1 MKTKPKKILAWHW
14 AKADLKTQHSN
25 EPIAKGKTL
34 KATGPLQLCENGMH
48 ASLNPMDAL
57 QYAPGPMLCR
67 VELSGEIIQG
77 EDKLCASSRK
87 VLWIANADHML
98 QEFACLC
105 AERALKADKVDDP
118 RSWRAIEVKR
128 LWLAGKATDAELAA
142 ARGAALDAARLRVVG
157 VHEHHRL
164 GHGAVQLGHAARHA
178 AGVPVFELAAG
189 DQHQRVVGVGQLV
202 GADEGGGH
210 QMRTA
215 VAGREVIAEHGGLA
229 RVLRVQA
236 GVGDAALALQ
246 ALPGD
251 AANGRVHGQAH
262 FLEHLGHALMFTRI
276 GP

>member
-105 AERALKADKVDDP
+105 AERALKAAKVDDP

-128 LWLAGKATDAELAA
+128 LWLAGKATDAELKFGS
-142 ARGAALDAARLRVVG
+142 RNFVRQQVALDRGTPIFSIIHDRLENEWRGQVQD
-157 VHEHHRL
+157 
-164 GHGAVQLGHAARHA
+164 AVCEQ
-178 AGVPVFELAAG
+178 
-189 DQHQRVVGVGQLV
+189 
-202 GADEGGGH
+202 
-210 QMRTA
+210 
-215 VAGREVIAEHGGLA
+215 IAEDRECAADDRADMRRDEMMLGGL
-229 RVLRVQA
+229 
-236 GVGDAALALQ
+236 
-246 ALPGD
+246 
-251 AANGRVHGQAH
+251 
-262 FLEHLGHALMFTRI
+262 
-276 GP
+276 

>member
-105 AERALKADKVDDP
+105 AERALKAAKVDDP

-142 ARGAALDAARLRVVG
+142 ARDAARD
-157 VHEHHRL
+157 
-164 GHGAVQLGHAARHA
+164 AARA
-178 AGVPVFELAAG
+178 AAW
-189 DQHQRVVGVGQLV
+189 
-202 GADEGGGH
+202 
-210 QMRTA
+210 
-215 VAGREVIAEHGGLA
+215 
-229 RVLRVQA
+229 
-236 GVGDAALALQ
+236 DAAR
-246 ALPGD
+246 D
-251 AANGRVHGQAH
+251 AARAAAWDAARGAAWAAVWAAVWAAAWDAARGAARDAARDAEIKWQRAT
-262 FLEHLGHALMFTRI
+262 LAKLIKRLPEYRRDAK
-276 GP
+276 

>member
-57 QYAPGPMLCR
+57 QYAPGLMLCR

-105 AERALKADKVDDP
+105 AERALKAAKVDDP

-142 ARGAALDAARLRVVG
+142 ARGAAWDAARD
-157 VHEHHRL
+157 
-164 GHGAVQLGHAARHA
+164 AARDA
-178 AGVPVFELAAG
+178 AWGAAW
-189 DQHQRVVGVGQLV
+189 
-202 GADEGGGH
+202 A
-210 QMRTA
+210 
-215 VAGREVIAEHGGLA
+215 
-229 RVLRVQA
+229 
-236 GVGDAALALQ
+236 AALA
-246 ALPGD
+246 AARGAAWAAARD
-251 AANGRVHGQAH
+251 AARDAAWDAARGAARGAEIKWQRATLAKLIKPLN
-262 FLEHLGHALMFTRI
+262 
-276 GP
+276 PKP